1 MTESKLCF
9 TVQGKENTLLG
20 HLDDLNT
27 KPHFPLTQTFQPNW
41 FGIGQVTALQPLH
54 ISLVP
59 QGRAVSLANI
69 VQIFWSG
76 SC

>member
-1 MTESKLCF
+1 MTETKLYF
-9 TVQGKENTLLG
+9 TVQGKEQTLLG

-27 KPHFPLTQTFQPNW
+27 KLDFLLTHTFQPNW
-41 FGIGQVTALQPLH
+41 FEIGQVTALQTLH
-54 ISLVP
+54 IILVP

-69 VQIFWSG
+69 VPIFWNA